1 MMILLTPDSTEVTL
15 GKFYGV
21 NENFKGI
28 GVVFDTKRN
37 LIVGVDNTEG
47 NVMNSDTLNMDLFCG
62 APFMNA

>member
-1 MMILLTPDSTEVTL
+1 MMILLTSDAKEVTI

-21 NENFKGI
+21 NENFTGI

-37 LIVGVDNTEG
+37 LIIGVDNTSG
-47 NVMNSDTLNMDLFCG
+47 ATLSMDTLSMEKFCG